1 MDTTDMIDLGREY
14 DSPCMSEPASDKK
27 GEKKTSYP
35 ELYISGTEEMP
46 DLPKGDFYIL
56 AKVCV
61 SRLSIDAKNEE
72 NSSVSLEVK
81 GMKVV
86 GEAESEDEEMDVE
99 VEMDGEARLRKALG
113 DEDYED

>member
-14 DSPCMSEPASDKK
+14 DSPCMSEPASEKK

-35 ELYISGTEEMP
+35 SLYISRLEEMS

-61 SRLSIDAKNEE
+61 ARISIDAKNEN
-72 NSSVSLEVK
+72 NSLELEVK